1 MIRSLEESHR
11 QMKTSLPECNPDLQ
25 QMLRDWGLEEEGEG
39 LRDQVV
45 YTEYHPVEKLTNG
58 LVIKW

>member
-1 MIRSLEESHR
+1 
-11 QMKTSLPECNPDLQ
+11 MKTSLPECNPDLQ

-45 YTEYHPVEKLTNG
+45 HTEYHPVEKLTNG
-58 LVIKW
+58 LVMKW